1 MNKKEPLLQGFSS
14 GLDGSRTHV
23 RKPIPRPSTIIV
35 SYLHS
40 LRHTKTNILIPSVAS
55 SYARI
60 RKAQYTSFP
69 IQSMPDSLWIGT
81 KRLTAATR
89 QRMLNYLQRL
99 ILILRLTCRNG
110 LLLQFQKPRRNLDQP
125 LFNLFTTVQTA
136 KSGCRIVEILFS
148 FSLSGILP
156 KVNRTLQII
165 S

>member
-1 MNKKEPLLQGFSS
+1 MDQTGVEPVSEAQSPVLLQAQSIG
-14 GLDGSRTHV
+14 
-23 RKPIPRPSTIIV
+23 
-35 SYLHS
+35 LHS
-40 LRHTKTNILIPSVAS
+40 LLHPVIDTLIHSVAS
-55 SYARI
+55 SYAHI
-60 RKAQYTSFP
+60 RKAQYVSFP
-69 IQSMPDSLWIGT
+69 IQSMPASLWIGT